1 MSHGHAS
8 ASSSSAKV
16 ETFKVNAKAV
26 QRNYAVEPTLGKSM
40 KTIARVCAACNN
52 VVATAKKKKKK
63 KNHFFQP
70 VLIRFLCV
78 MCRLSHCEWCEWP
91 TGDFGECE
99 APNVF

>member
-63 KNHFFQP
+63 KKIIFFSQ
-70 VLIRFLCV
+70 C
-78 MCRLSHCEWCEWP
+78 
-91 TGDFGECE
+91 
-99 APNVF
+99 